1 MGMTPAGEWT
11 TQAAIKGEL
20 QRHWDRGRILKA
32 RLDGTQF
39 FPRALRF
46 RRPDTTALSAQFDE
60 VRKWIRALEDG
71 SKAARGFGYD
81 IEWREINHRQ
91 LGRNRLPAGISVAT
105 ELDAFRLIGTRGHA
119 EHFTALTGAIL
130 QQFPTL
136 RDWLVRYPL
145 TVLDHVDDW
154 ERIIATLAWFRDHP
168 GSGLY
173 LRQIDIPGVDT
184 KFIEAR
190 RGLLSE
196 LLDLVLLPEAVDLR
210 FSTARSFELRYGRV
224 AKPTLVRFRVLDKR
238 LAIGGLTDLT
248 VPARDF
254 ARLHPGAARVF
265 ITENEINCLA
275 FPEEADS
282 LVIFGSGNA
291 VGLLADAEWLATTTL
306 HYWGDIDTH
315 GFAILD
321 RLRAALPDVQSL
333 LMDSATLMAHRA
345 SWVQEREHYEGM
357 LARLTVPEQDLFEAL
372 RRNLHGDRVRL
383 EQERISFSWLLQ
395 ALSALRARTM

>member
-1 MGMTPAGEWT
+1 MTPTGEWT
-11 TQAAIKGEL
+11 TPADMKNEL

-32 RLDGTQF
+32 RLEGTPF

-46 RRPDTTALSAQFDE
+46 RRPDTAALAARFDE
-60 VRKWIRALEDG
+60 VRQWIRALEDG

-91 LGRNRLPAGISVAT
+91 LGRNRLPAGIRVAS
-105 ELDAFRLIGTRGHA
+105 ELDAFQLIGTGGQARR
-119 EHFTALTGAIL
+119 FTAQTSAIL
-130 QQFPTL
+130 QQFPML

-154 ERIIATLAWFRDHP
+154 ARIIATLAWFRDHP
-168 GSGLY
+168 ASGLY
-173 LRQIDIPGVDT
+173 MRQIDIPDVDT

-190 RGLLSE
+190 RGLLAE
-196 LLDLVLLPEAVDLR
+196 LLDLVLPPEAVDTR
-210 FSTARSFELRYGRV
+210 FATARSFELRYRL
-224 AKPTLVRFRVLDKR
+224 AARPALVRFRLLDPR

-248 VPARDF
+248 IPARDF
-254 ARLHPGAARVF
+254 ARLHIGAARVF

-275 FPEEADS
+275 FPEVADS

-291 VGLLADAEWLATTTL
+291 VGLLADAAWLATTPL

-321 RLRAALPDVQSL
+321 RLRAAFPDVQSL
-333 LMDSATLMAHRA
+333 LMDSATLLAHRA
-345 SWVQEREHYEGM
+345 SWVQERERYDGM
-357 LARLTVPEQDLFEAL
+357 LSRLTVPEQDLFEAL
-372 RRNLHGDRVRL
+372 RSNQHGERVRL
-383 EQERISFSWLLQ
+383 EQERIAFGWLLQ
-395 ALSALRARTM
+395 ALSALRIRNE